1 MTEWEIEQEA
11 TKRINY
17 LKTKGGWRGFIEGAL
32 WMQKQVLP
40 QANVMRSFCTC
51 TTPQIHE
58 QHDGVMV
65 CLNCLKDMAN

>member
-40 QANVMRSFCTC
+40 QAHVMWCRGLWAIRNEMLF
-51 TTPQIHE
+51 
-58 QHDGVMV
+58 
-65 CLNCLKDMAN
+65 NF